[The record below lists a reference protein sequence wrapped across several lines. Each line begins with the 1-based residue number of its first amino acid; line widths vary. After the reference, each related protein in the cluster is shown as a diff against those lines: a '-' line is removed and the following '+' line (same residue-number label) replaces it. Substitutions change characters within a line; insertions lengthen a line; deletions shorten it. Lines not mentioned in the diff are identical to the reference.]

1 MIRKRGAPNDP
12 TSQRALV
19 IDGISVLHA
28 MLDSLSEREAGVVAM
43 RFGLT
48 DGHPKT
54 LDEIGRVYGVSRER
68 MRQIESKTMAKL
80 RWPERSGHLA
90 LMDGEKIVGIVDA
103 HFTDSVGNMRYAAD
117 VVRCPECH
125 RYWWNPPTR
134 GRRRKYCSNT
144 CRQAAYRARRAA
156 DEVQ

>member
-19 IDGISVLHA
+19 IDGVSVLHA
-28 MLDSLSEREAGVVAM
+28 ILDSLSEREASVVAM
-43 RFGLT
+43 RCGLT

-68 MRQIESKTMAKL
+68 IRQIESKTMAKL

-103 HFTDSVGNMRYAAD
+103 HFTASVGNMRYAVD

-125 RYWWNPPTR
+125 RHWWNPPTG

-144 CRQAAYRARRAA
+144 CRQAASGARRIA
-156 DEVQ
+156 ER